1 MERTSMLTLAL
12 MLAACTPA
20 AAPEAA
26 APTDAKRDLLGL
38 LVNLAEAP
46 PIEAT
51 LIERA
56 LHIKLAPSGS
66 GVAGERSLAH
76 GTLSASIFNGS
87 ATITMP
93 GKLPD
98 TPCVLSIGEL
108 LDQAEALGYAVNFY
122 DLGSKPAWT
131 LTKDGVGGRGVGMN
145 VMTNPPTKPGE
156 RQACVGYISAGT
168 EASDEQAV
176 P

>member
-1 MERTSMLTLAL
+1 MKRMLSMGMAAL
-12 MLAACTPA
+12 LAACTPV
-20 AAPEAA
+20 APEAA
-26 APTDAKRDLLGL
+26 QPPDVKQDVLGL
-38 LVNLAEAP
+38 LAALAEAP
-46 PIEAT
+46 PLDAA
-51 LIERA
+51 LVERA
-56 LHIKLAPSGS
+56 LRVKLAHRGS
-66 GVAGERSLAH
+66 GATGTRSLAH

-93 GKLPD
+93 GKLPG

-131 LTKDGVGGRGVGMN
+131 LTKNGIGGRGVGMN
-145 VMTNPPTKPGE
+145 IMTNPPTKPGE

-168 EASDEQAV
+168 EAFDEQAV

>member
-1 MERTSMLTLAL
+1 MERMPVLAFAL
-12 MLAACTPA
+12 LLAACAPA

-26 APTDAKRDLLGL
+26 APSDARDDVLGL
-38 LVNLAEAP
+38 LTALAEAP
-46 PIEAT
+46 PIEAG
-51 LIERA
+51 LVERA
-56 LHIKLAPSGS
+56 LRVRMAPRGS
-66 GVAGERSLAH
+66 GVTGERSLAN

-108 LDQAEALGYAVNFY
+108 LDQAEVLGYAVNFY